1 MGGWVGCLSGGRAR
15 GKGRKPA
22 FRKGVYAVH
31 PVLGRPFLLLV
42 PVQHPHLC
50 HIISAVSFSLD
61 H

>member
-1 MGGWVGCLSGGRAR
+1 MSGGRAR
-15 GKGRKPA
+15 GRGKKPA

-42 PVQHPHLC
+42 PVQHPQLSL
-50 HIISAVSFSLD
+50 IISAVSLSLD